1 MTETL
6 AKLLGSLRFP
16 TAIQIAFPRETE
28 GYLDLLI
35 STTLSGSMIP
45 SPRQSI
51 NCDDIALVQ
60 RRRIMMV
67 LTENATK
74 TPFSCH

>member
-35 STTLSGSMIP
+35 STTLSGSMI

-60 RRRIMMV
+60 RRRIMMI